1 MSLPLIDPSDVAQP
15 AGFVAEKI
23 LKLGQSS
30 MRAALRQWRNPTDAE
45 QPGEP
50 TPPEELLHD
59 FRVEL
64 RRLRVW
70 VHQTRT
76 LVRTRRQARLDLRH
90 FAQATNPTRD
100 LEVILTLLE
109 AWHATRQPVPEHPS
123 ALITEVLE
131 RLDRAAYPMDH
142 LTLTGLA
149 PRPRKGKHPVFG
161 EWLSVQ
167 LGAQQQMIRYLTQ
180 QTDAEL
186 HQARIHVKHLRYLIE
201 PLAGFPVA
209 AALITLLKNM
219 QTQLGSLHDLAVF
232 RQTVPELV
240 QAPVAQALRTVLEV
254 SGRQT
259 VDIKRVF
266 AAQREETLDV
276 VRWQTDRYQSII
288 KDWQRTRDAQ
298 MQRLDEQLDQLCRE
312 LVPTKK

>member
-1 MSLPLIDPSDVAQP
+1 MSLPLIDPTDVAQP

-70 VHQTRT
+70 IHQTRT

-201 PLAGFPVA
+201 PLARFPEA
-209 AALITLLKNM
+209 AALITLLKKM
-219 QTQLGSLHDLAVF
+219 QTQLGNLRDLAVF
-232 RQTVPELV
+232 RQTLPELV
-240 QAPVAQALRTVLEV
+240 QAPVALALRTVLEI

-276 VRWQTDRYQSII
+276 VRWQTDRYQSVI

-298 MQRLDEQLDQLCRE
+298 MQQLDEQLDQLCRE